1 MQLFSTVA
9 AHNKNSVHV
18 RDDDNDLTLVLE
30 LGQEGL
36 GSGYSQTSWNV
47 KSSGP

>member
-30 LGQEGL
+30 LGQQGL
-36 GSGYSQTSWNV
+36 GSGYIQTF
-47 KSSGP
+47 